1 MKTIHI
7 TKYINTILFALF
19 MIVTT
24 TLNAK
29 IIEVEQLFNK
39 KTVLVKEEN
48 IGITKSFYGK
58 TKIDESKVVDIVTRF
73 DGFVTKLN
81 ADKNLMY
88 VKKDETLF
96 SIYSDSILSIQKEIQ
111 ISKTINKNLYRS
123 SLEKLKV
130 LDLSNEEIN
139 KIKRNKSSLD
149 GIKVLSP
156 LDAIVIK
163 KNINNKSAVKKGKLL
178 LQLANIDKL
187 WFIAQIYQKDLT
199 FIKKDMNA
207 YIYIDGLTQ
216 AVKSKVDFIYPM
228 VDSKTKTVDVRFIID
243 NKDLNIY
250 PNMFASVKIKSVNK
264 TMLTL
269 PKTAVLTKGSNH
281 FVFKPISEKEF
292 EPVKVEAKRISSS
305 KYEILEGLVK
315 GDKVINNALFL
326 LDSDAVTNALYES
339 DTDEDW

>member
-1 MKTIHI
+1 MNIIKATFLCMLTISV
-7 TKYINTILFALF
+7 
-19 MIVTT
+19 M
-24 TLNAK
+24 NAK

-39 KTVLVKEEN
+39 KTVLVKEEK

-73 DGFVTKLN
+73 DGYITKLN
-81 ADKNLMY
+81 ANKSLMY
-88 VKKDETLF
+88 VKKGEPLF
-96 SIYSDSILSIQKEIQ
+96 SVYSDTILSIQKEINVAR
-111 ISKTINKNLYRS
+111 SINKNLYRS

-130 LDLSNEEIN
+130 LDLEKEEIN
-139 KIKRNKSSLD
+139 RIKKNKSSLS
-149 GIKVLSP
+149 GIKVSSP
-156 LDAIVIK
+156 INAIVLK
-163 KNINNKSAVKKGKLL
+163 KSINHNSAVKKGKLL

-199 FIKKDMNA
+199 FIKKDMSA

-216 AVKSKVDFIYPM
+216 AVKSKVDYIYPM
-228 VDSKTKTVDVRFIID
+228 VDTKTKTVDVRFIID

-269 PKTAVLTKGSNH
+269 PKTAVLTKGSNYY
-281 FVFKPISEKEF
+281 VFKPISDKEF
-292 EPVKVEAKRISSS
+292 EPVKVEAKRISSN
-305 KYEILEGLVK
+305 KYEILDGLSA
-315 GDKVINNALFL
+315 DDEVINNALFL

-339 DTDEDW
+339 DTDDDW